1 MEDVDKIFIDEVAKT
16 YLVRKKQTDKVDKAL
31 NNIHEGLDALNEK
44 NRNNNDE
51 LDKLLSEAMK
61 LCNGNEISLNELSK
75 EDQEKA
81 ENMIALNSDDLRK
94 IEIPYYEMIETID
107 VGADWKQYFNNVQH
121 YAENNDIDLSKNPF
135 DELLTEQEK
144 NEIGQMIRDDYLL
157 EKANCDKYDYM
168 IAAFCGAVCAI
179 IDSFFVKMPSSIKE
193 DNSALGKWT
202 DKQADNFIEHLSKG
216 LWNKDSKKRD
226 EIINMF
232 KEHKITR
239 EQRDNLLKEAGI
251 PYNQNIEKAPISLQ
265 QCIQYLEK
273 KFGVNYDASSAA
285 YLESDGKLKGMR
297 PLNHHIMSLGHL
309 PSIIGM
315 IFSILDQ
322 FTGKAS
328 FIDNGKLIRLVPIEN
343 KNSIDMFEL
352 RGNNFA
358 TKLICGFSN
367 WLGHLCSDLVGS
379 NTTRKEG
386 STGRGTGLPLPLTE
400 VLQLCSFKVPDGN
413 GDKMTISDLT
423 IKVFENGYDV
433 RFAAATAIP
442 VVLNEFL
449 IRLFW
454 SLKSRFYHKR
464 TWKESIPFGKHPE
477 LRRMLL
483 VGHGVLCTI
492 DLADA
497 AIRSVDMITFI
508 MHLNVA
514 AWTRITISGLQEV
527 RALYKQNVIDIDVL
541 DDDLEIEWRRLY
553 NQMI

>member
-1 MEDVDKIFIDEVAKT
+1 MEDVDKTFIDEVAKT

-433 RFAAATAIP
+433 RFAAVTAIP

-541 DDDLEIEWRRLY
+541 DDDLEVEWRRLY

>member
-1 MEDVDKIFIDEVAKT
+1 MEDVDKTFIDEVAKT

-193 DNSALGKWT
+193 DNSPLGKWT

>member
-1 MEDVDKIFIDEVAKT
+1 MEDVDKTFIDEVAKT

-144 NEIGQMIRDDYLL
+144 NEIGQMIIDDYLL

-400 VLQLCSFKVPDGN
+400 ILQLCSFKVPDGN
-413 GDKMTISDLT
+413 GDNMTISDLT

-541 DDDLEIEWRRLY
+541 DDDLEVEWRRLY

>member
-1 MEDVDKIFIDEVAKT
+1 MEDVDKTFIDEVAKT

-144 NEIGQMIRDDYLL
+144 NEIGQIIRDDYLL

-343 KNSIDMFEL
+343 KNSIDKFEL

-400 VLQLCSFKVPDGN
+400 ILQLCSFKVPDGN

-541 DDDLEIEWRRLY
+541 DDDLEVEWRRLY

>member
-1 MEDVDKIFIDEVAKT
+1 MEDVDKTFIDEVAKT

-75 EDQEKA
+75 ENQEKA

-168 IAAFCGAVCAI
+168 IAAFCGAVCGI

-193 DNSALGKWT
+193 DNSTLGKWT

-400 VLQLCSFKVPDGN
+400 ILQLCSFKVPDGN
-413 GDKMTISDLT
+413 SDKMTISDLT

-541 DDDLEIEWRRLY
+541 DDDLEVEWRRLY

>member
-1 MEDVDKIFIDEVAKT
+1 MEDVDKTFIDEVAKT

-61 LCNGNEISLNELSK
+61 LCNGNGISLNELSK

-343 KNSIDMFEL
+343 KNSIDKFEL

-400 VLQLCSFKVPDGN
+400 ILQLCSFKVPDGN

-541 DDDLEIEWRRLY
+541 DDDLEVEWRRLY

>member
-1 MEDVDKIFIDEVAKT
+1 MEDVDKTFIDEVAKT

-168 IAAFCGAVCAI
+168 IAAFCGAVCGI

-343 KNSIDMFEL
+343 KNSIDKFEL

-400 VLQLCSFKVPDGN
+400 ILQLCSFKVPDGN
-413 GDKMTISDLT
+413 GDNMTISDLT

-541 DDDLEIEWRRLY
+541 DDDLEVEWRRLY

>member
-1 MEDVDKIFIDEVAKT
+1 MEDVDKTFIDEVAKT
-16 YLVRKKQTDKVDKAL
+16 YLVLKKQTDKVDKAL

-51 LDKLLSEAMK
+51 LDKMLSEAMK

-343 KNSIDMFEL
+343 KNSIDKFEL

-400 VLQLCSFKVPDGN
+400 ILQLCSFKVPDGN

-541 DDDLEIEWRRLY
+541 DNDLEVEWRRLY

>member
-107 VGADWKQYFNNVQH
+107 VGADWKQYYNNVQH

-343 KNSIDMFEL
+343 KNSIDKFEL

-400 VLQLCSFKVPDGN
+400 ILQLCSFKVPDGN

-477 LRRMLL
+477 LRRMIL

-541 DDDLEIEWRRLY
+541 DDDLEVEWRRLY

>member
-81 ENMIALNSDDLRK
+81 ENMIALNSDDLKK

-328 FIDNGKLIRLVPIEN
+328 FIDNGKLIRLVPVEN

-527 RALYKQNVIDIDVL
+527 RALYKQNFIDIDVL
-541 DDDLEIEWRRLY
+541 DDDLEVEWRRLY

>member
-541 DDDLEIEWRRLY
+541 DDDLEVEWRRLY

>member
-232 KEHKITR
+232 KEDKITR

-322 FTGKAS
+322 FTGTAS

-541 DDDLEIEWRRLY
+541 DDDLEVEWRRLY

>member
-1 MEDVDKIFIDEVAKT
+1 MEDVDKTFIDEVAKT

-527 RALYKQNVIDIDVL
+527 RALYKQNFIDIDVL
-541 DDDLEIEWRRLY
+541 DDDLEVEWRRLY

>member
-1 MEDVDKIFIDEVAKT
+1 MEDVDKTFIDEVAKT
-16 YLVRKKQTDKVDKAL
+16 YLVRKKQIDKVDKAL

-168 IAAFCGAVCAI
+168 IAAFCGAVCGI

-343 KNSIDMFEL
+343 KNSIDKFEL

-400 VLQLCSFKVPDGN
+400 ILQLCSFKVPDGN

-527 RALYKQNVIDIDVL
+527 RALYKQNVIDIEVL

>member
-107 VGADWKQYFNNVQH
+107 VGADWKQYYNNVQH

-343 KNSIDMFEL
+343 KNSIDKFEL

-400 VLQLCSFKVPDGN
+400 ILQLCSFKVPDGN

-541 DDDLEIEWRRLY
+541 DDDLEVEWRRLY

>member
-1 MEDVDKIFIDEVAKT
+1 MEDVDKTFIDEVAKT

-107 VGADWKQYFNNVQH
+107 VVADWKQYFNNVQH

-168 IAAFCGAVCAI
+168 IAAFCGAVCGI

-400 VLQLCSFKVPDGN
+400 ILQLCSFKVPDGN

>member
-1 MEDVDKIFIDEVAKT
+1 MEDVDKTFIDEVAKT

-343 KNSIDMFEL
+343 KNSIDKFEL

-527 RALYKQNVIDIDVL
+527 RALYKQNFIDIDVL
-541 DDDLEIEWRRLY
+541 DDDLEVEWRRLY

>member
-1 MEDVDKIFIDEVAKT
+1 
-16 YLVRKKQTDKVDKAL
+16 
-31 NNIHEGLDALNEK
+31 
-44 NRNNNDE
+44 
-51 LDKLLSEAMK
+51 
-61 LCNGNEISLNELSK
+61 
-75 EDQEKA
+75 
-81 ENMIALNSDDLRK
+81 MIALNSDDLRK

-144 NEIGQMIRDDYLL
+144 NEIGQMIIDDYLL

-541 DDDLEIEWRRLY
+541 DDDLEVEWRRLY

>member
-1 MEDVDKIFIDEVAKT
+1 MEDVDKTFIDEVAKT

-386 STGRGTGLPLPLTE
+386 STGRGTGLSLPLTE

-541 DDDLEIEWRRLY
+541 DDDLEVEWRRLY